1 MQYTSVVF
9 SIANCIIY
17 IITYRAHKLEDI
29 EHKESGGG
37 QSASAKPQT
46 AAANK
51 GSAQKPETD
60 EFKDPDKN
68 IDVCCLA
75 RNYALLMQ

>member
-1 MQYTSVVF
+1 M
-9 SIANCIIY
+9 
-17 IITYRAHKLEDI
+17 YRAHKLEDI

-51 GSAQKPETD
+51 GSAQKTQSKPETD

-68 IDVCCLA
+68 IDVCCLT
-75 RNYALLMQ
+75 RNYVLLMQ

>member
-1 MQYTSVVF
+1 M
-9 SIANCIIY
+9 
-17 IITYRAHKLEDI
+17 YRAHELKDI

-46 AAANK
+46 AAAR
-51 GSAQKPETD
+51 GAQSTQKTQPKPETD

-75 RNYALLMQ
+75 RNCLCNSCVDNFPFKKA